1 MPCSLFTSFS
11 LPYTDWFLRSSLVN
25 LQVSDNHTYSK
36 IEWCVFCS
44 AYCMVNVDVK
54 CSGAYV
60 CADDKGQHLTVPERY
75 YGQVSQSPDRTPSP
89 TRKARARKSLPEG

>member
-1 MPCSLFTSFS
+1 
-11 LPYTDWFLRSSLVN
+11 
-25 LQVSDNHTYSK
+25 
-36 IEWCVFCS
+36 
-44 AYCMVNVDVK
+44 MVNVDVK

-89 TRKARARKSLPEG
+89 TRKVRARKSLPEG